1 MPIRWQV
8 YPRSQKPSDLVLDI
22 AECFRVQLGVIGTPP
37 NKPSSDAVL
46 TALRPGLV
54 DLGFKVEGGKKKADK
69 IRVPILF
76 GLNGTEEKA
85 FEVDAWSEKHRAIV
99 EIEAGIAVDARKIYQ
114 DLFEAIVMPDI
125 DFVCI
130 ALQNAYHP
138 RRWAKGRDD
147 FMKAKNTFDS
157 LIESGR
163 LKLPFETFM
172 LLGY

>member
-1 MPIRWQV
+1 M
-8 YPRSQKPSDLVLDI
+8 LDI
-22 AECFRVQLGVIGTPP
+22 AGCFQAQLPVIGTPP
-37 NKPSSDAVL
+37 NKPSSETVL
-46 TALRPGLV
+46 TALRPGLLK
-54 DLGFKVEGGKKKADK
+54 LGFKVEGGKKKVDK

-76 GLNGTEEKA
+76 GLNGIEEKA
-85 FEVDAWSEKHRAIV
+85 FEVDAWSETHRAIV

-138 RRWAKGRDD
+138 ERWKKGRDD
-147 FMKAKNTFDS
+147 FMKAKSTFDS
-157 LIESGR
+157 LLESGR
-163 LKLPFETFM
+163 FNLPFETLM